1 MKTLKLTVL
10 ALFLCTSSASLFA
23 QTADEI
29 INNYIKNTGG
39 QEKWQQLK
47 GTKMSA
53 KMDEGGILLP
63 LDVYAFAN
71 GKSGTVINFQGQT
84 LYQNMFD
91 GETLWSTNF
100 QNMQAEKSDKETTE
114 NHKLQANDFPDD
126 FLNYKSKGYT
136 AELLGKE
143 KIEGTEVFKIKLTK
157 EPETV
162 DGKQVPSISFYYFD
176 TENFVPLQLEKEEK
190 SGQMKGMVVIQKMS
204 DYKEIDGL
212 YFPFSIVYE
221 IKGQGSQAIKIDKV
235 ELNPIVSDS
244 FFNLPAKK

>member
-1 MKTLKLTVL
+1 MKKAILLLITVI
-10 ALFLCTSSASLFA
+10 SAITTQA

-39 QEKWQQLK
+39 QKKWEQLK

-53 KMDEGGILLP
+53 KMDQGGVLLP
-63 LDVYAFAN
+63 LDIYVFAN

-91 GETLWSTNF
+91 GVTLWSTNF
-100 QNMQAEKSDKETTE
+100 QNMQAEKSDKESTE
-114 NHKLQANDFPDD
+114 NYKLQANDFPDD

-143 KIEGTEVFKIKLTK
+143 KIEGTEVYKIKLTK

-162 DGKQVPSISFYYFD
+162 DGKKVPSISFYYFD
-176 TENFVPLQLEKEEK
+176 AENFVPLQLEKEEK

>member
-10 ALFLCTSSASLFA
+10 ALFLCTNSASLFA

-29 INNYIKNTGG
+29 INNYFKNTGG

-53 KMDEGGILLP
+53 KMDQGGILLP

-100 QNMQAEKSDKETTE
+100 QNMQAEKSDKEATE
-114 NHKLQANDFPDD
+114 NYKLQANDFPDD

-136 AELLGKE
+136 VELLGKE

-176 TENFVPLQLEKEEK
+176 AENFVPLQVEKEEK

-235 ELNPIVSDS
+235 ELNPIVADS